1 MLRGI
6 WGVECW
12 KFRSEEEHGRA
23 GRSWPASNACEQVH
37 AARGP
42 CANALS
48 DRSSCPR
55 ATPPSR
61 RQDHNPTYP
70 IISMSSYS
78 HARTASDIQTS
89 VLLGLPEQSL
99 NPPPSPSLD
108 SHGFSLIQGDAPE
121 QPPREVWERKLGSNE
136 VSYYLPSRA
145 EGVNDM
151 YVVSLQTCRERR
163 TEGRDQWALRPRV
176 QGSPG
181 RVRAR
186 KEGRDG
192 HPSNARPLLPLA
204 LPLSRFG
211 SGAVQSSLC
220 CCLSRPSVQCADGPS
235 LLPSSRRAHVKP

>member
-1 MLRGI
+1 
-6 WGVECW
+6 
-12 KFRSEEEHGRA
+12 
-23 GRSWPASNACEQVH
+23 
-37 AARGP
+37 
-42 CANALS
+42 
-48 DRSSCPR
+48 
-55 ATPPSR
+55 
-61 RQDHNPTYP
+61 
-70 IISMSSYS
+70 MSSYS

-151 YVVSLQTCRERR
+151 YVVPLQTCRERR
-163 TEGRDQWALRPRV
+163 TEGRDRWALRPRV

-192 HPSNARPLLPLA
+192 HPSNARPCFPS
-204 LPLSRFG
+204 P
-211 SGAVQSSLC
+211 SLC
-220 CCLSRPSVQCADGPS
+220 RALGLEQSSRPSAAVCRVRVSNVLTDR
-235 LLPSSRRAHVKP
+235 LCFLPLDAPM